1 MASSILNSDDGVISG
16 TSGLKSTGGDDGN
29 LVFQSKGT
37 ETARINTDKQI
48 VAAAGTASLPI
59 YSTTG
64 DTNTGIFFPAADTIA
79 FTEGGAEAMRIDS
92 SGRMLVGTTT
102 TTNNFRFGKFA
113 VVGVGNDINQGGS
126 FTTYGGTTGHTV
138 VDFQKSR
145 GTTDGSMTVVA
156 SGDRIGSL
164 VFRGSDG
171 SAFKDAAFI
180 AGEVDGTP
188 GANDMPGRLAFF
200 TTPDG
205 SSNAIERMRI
215 DNAGRVTTPAQPGF
229 RAGRVTSTQSVTA
242 NSVYI
247 FNTTSGNNKFNT
259 GSHYNTSTGV
269 FTAPI
274 TGVYLFS
281 ATVIIE
287 SASSGQ
293 SYGDLIGGHVN
304 GGLVAY
310 SIRRAVYVVDYT
322 GTGGFYTDFIH
333 FIVSLAAN
341 DTVDL
346 RNGSGV
352 TVTLHA
358 NANYAVFEGYLL
370 G

>member
-1 MASSILNSDDGVISG
+1 
-16 TSGLKSTGGDDGN
+16 
-29 LVFQSKGT
+29 
-37 ETARINTDKQI
+37 
-48 VAAAGTASLPI
+48 
-59 YSTTG
+59 
-64 DTNTGIFFPAADTIA
+64 
-79 FTEGGAEAMRIDS
+79 
-92 SGRMLVGTTT
+92 
-102 TTNNFRFGKFA
+102 
-113 VVGVGNDINQGGS
+113 
-126 FTTYGGTTGHTV
+126 
-138 VDFQKSR
+138 
-145 GTTDGSMTVVA
+145 MTVVA

-171 SAFKDAAFI
+171 SAFQDAAFI

-188 GANDMPGRLAFF
+188 GASDMPGRLAFF

-205 SSNAIERMRI
+205 SSSATERMRI

-229 RAGRVTSTQSVTA
+229 RAGRETSTQSVTA
-242 NSVYI
+242 GSIFI
-247 FNTTSGNNKFNT
+247 FNTASGDKRFNT

-269 FTAPI
+269 FTAPV

-281 ATVIIE
+281 STVIIE
-287 SASSGQ
+287 SAGAGQ
-293 SYGDLIGGHVN
+293 SYTDLITAHVN

-322 GTGGFYTDFIH
+322 GVGGLYTDFIH

-358 NANYAVFEGYLL
+358 NSKYAVFEGYLL